1 MTFRRIFP
9 VALLVLI
16 LHPVTASP
24 NAIGFGEL
32 GFSSLLC
39 NSKDAPCINYYGFT
53 FKLGLRTEKHPN
65 LGAFLESG
73 WLVGDN
79 YRSRRIG
86 PNLYRDSFSSII
98 PLLAGVNYIQPL
110 RGRCNLYAG
119 PVAGLLIGV
128 DYAKEYE
135 PNVYYEN
142 GEWQDRVKKSHTRGH
157 SFWSAGGEAGLML
170 ATDRDGDSFLNLS
183 YRFLRA
189 ASYKIFDTTTG
200 PGWNQQITLSL
211 TSSY

>member
-1 MTFRRIFP
+1 ML
-9 VALLVLI
+9 VAT
-16 LHPVTASP
+16 LHPLTASTDV
-24 NAIGFGEL
+24 IGFGGL
-32 GFSSLLC
+32 GVSSLLG
-39 NSKDAPCINYYGFT
+39 NSKDAPCINYYGLT
-53 FKLGLRTEKHPN
+53 FKLGLRPGKYPN
-65 LGAFLESG
+65 LGAFIESG

-110 RGRCNLYAG
+110 GGRCNLYAG

-135 PNVYYEN
+135 PNAYYEN
-142 GEWQDRVKKSHTRGH
+142 GEWQERVKKSHTRGH

-170 ATDRDGDSFLNLS
+170 ATDRDGDCFLNLS

-189 ASYKIFDTTTG
+189 TSYKIFDATTG
-200 PGWNQQITLSL
+200 PGWNQQIMLSL

>member
-1 MTFRRIFP
+1 MTFRRIFFVVLF
-9 VALLVLI
+9 VAMF
-16 LHPVTASP
+16 HPATAP
-24 NAIGFGEL
+24 ADGIGFGEL
-32 GFSSLLC
+32 GVSSLLC
-39 NSKDAPCINYYGFT
+39 NSKDAPCINYYGLT
-53 FKLGLRTEKHPN
+53 IRLGLRTEKHPHF
-65 LGAFLESG
+65 GAFLESG

-110 RGRCNLYAG
+110 GGRCNLYAG

-135 PNVYYEN
+135 PNAYYED
-142 GEWQDRVKKSHTRGH
+142 GEWQDRVKEWHSRGH

-170 ATDRDGDSFLNLS
+170 ATDRDGECFLNLS

-189 ASYKIFDTTTG
+189 TSYKIFDVTTG
-200 PGWNQQITLSL
+200 PGWNQQITLSI
-211 TSSY
+211 TSSF